1 MFILNK
7 STGVVQ
13 ECHNDDVIRVCRK
26 DAEHYTVAETKK
38 GAKAG
43 GQETGGSAP
52 DENPVST
59 DKMTVAELR
68 ELAEKNGI
76 EGCDS
81 LTKKELLSVLKG
93 VV

>member
-13 ECHNDDVIRVCRK
+13 ECHNDDVIQICRK
-26 DAEHYTVAETKK
+26 DAEHYAVAETKDEV
-38 GAKAG
+38 KAG
-43 GQETGGSAP
+43 TQKTGGTAS

-59 DKMTVAELR
+59 DKMTLSELR

-76 EGCDS
+76 EGYDS